1 MGLGFALL
9 IWAVVGVSA
18 AAVGGLVLG
27 RTAAYFTRGVQHGRK
42 KLILAASLFPLACL
56 GWTGVVFIFQA
67 IVNETVLHRDA
78 GLGDSWNCPLP
89 NDYELLM
96 IDTTDQGFV
105 YNPKTQPSGSVA
117 EGEDAI
123 AGVRLLQVAGRYIL
137 GGSDSRS
144 FERLENHSE
153 QVDSYFL
160 LDTQLG
166 KQSRFPNYEALRGKA
181 QELGISPNLERVA
194 SVYYR
199 YRFTWFDIFVLLL
212 LLVPL
217 LVSALLLLRW
227 ILRLRKVSRV
237 ALSPA

>member
-1 MGLGFALL
+1 MGIGFVLL
-9 IWAVVGVSA
+9 IWAVVGVVVA
-18 AAVGGLVLG
+18 ALGAVVLG
-27 RTAAYFTRGVQHGRK
+27 STAAYFTRGAQHGRK

-56 GWTGVVFIFQA
+56 GWMGVVFVSQA
-67 IVNETVLHRDA
+67 IINEAVLHRDA
-78 GLGDSWNCPLP
+78 GLGDTWNCPLP
-89 NDYELLM
+89 NGYALLM

-105 YNPKTQPSGSVA
+105 YNPKTQPNGGVA
-117 EGEDAI
+117 EQQDAI
-123 AGVRLLQVAGRYIL
+123 AGVRVLQVAGRYIL

-166 KQSRFPNYEALRGKA
+166 KQSRFPNYEGLRGKA
-181 QELGISPNLERVA
+181 QELEISPNLERIA

-199 YRFTWFDIFVLLL
+199 YRFTWFDIFVALL

-217 LVSALLLLRW
+217 LVSALLLFRW

-237 ALSPA
+237 ELGPA

>member
-1 MGLGFALL
+1 M
-9 IWAVVGVSA
+9 
-18 AAVGGLVLG
+18 
-27 RTAAYFTRGVQHGRK
+27 
-42 KLILAASLFPLACL
+42 
-56 GWTGVVFIFQA
+56 GVVFVFQA

-78 GLGDSWNCPLP
+78 GLGDTWNCPLP
-89 NDYELLM
+89 NGYALLM

-105 YNPKTQPSGSVA
+105 YNPQTQPNNVV
-117 EGEDAI
+117 GEQQDAI
-123 AGVRLLQVAGRYIL
+123 AGVRVLQVAGRYIL
-137 GGSDSRS
+137 GGSDNRS

-160 LDTQLG
+160 LDTLLG
-166 KQSRFPNYEALRGKA
+166 KQSRFPNYEDLRAKA

-199 YRFTWFDIFVLLL
+199 YRFTWFDIFVGLV

-217 LVSALLLLRW
+217 LVSALLLLLW
-227 ILRLRKVSRV
+227 ILRLRKVSHI